1 MSDKAP
7 SKQSRRS
14 VPIFAAIAL
23 GIAAS
28 AGLLLHFGRGTETS
42 AVPALPDNAAEI
54 APIPATDPA
63 PNPVEPPP
71 PVLDE
76 QADRAA
82 ADLDTRL
89 SEMQSEIQRLEAEI
103 ASLDAHRARIDAV
116 LARQADLAEQE
127 PMPTAT
133 APEPV
138 AVPHAV
144 DRGGLDEA
152 LARLGALPT
161 EQGHRVT
168 LCESELRFEAGQA
181 ELGSVKPDVLEQ
193 IAEVLKRYG
202 YLQAR
207 IEGHTDTKGRQAR
220 SQALTQARAQSV
232 RETLSELGV
241 DPGRIQAEGY
251 GGLRPLT
258 DGRTIAAREHNRR
271 IEIYL
276 IEP

>member
-1 MSDKAP
+1 MSDKTP
-7 SKQSRRS
+7 SKRSRRP
-14 VPIFAAIAL
+14 VPVLAAIAL

-28 AGLLLHFGRGTETS
+28 AGLLLHFGRGTETA
-42 AVPALPDNAAEI
+42 AVPALRDTAEEI
-54 APIPATDPA
+54 ARISATA
-63 PNPVEPPP
+63 TVEPPP
-71 PVLDE
+71 SVIDE
-76 QADRAA
+76 LADRNAA
-82 ADLDTRL
+82 EVDTRL
-89 SEMQSEIQRLEAEI
+89 SEMQGKIQRLEAEI

-127 PMPTAT
+127 PAS
-133 APEPV
+133 AAAASAPV

-144 DRGGLDEA
+144 DRAGLDEA

-161 EQGHRVT
+161 EQGHRVA
-168 LCESELRFEAGQA
+168 LGESELRFEVGRA
-181 ELGSVKPDVLEQ
+181 EFASVKPGVLEQ

-202 YLQAR
+202 HLQAR
-207 IEGHTDTKGRQAR
+207 IEGHTDSKGRQAR
-220 SQALTQARAQSV
+220 NQALTQARAQSV
-232 RETLSELGV
+232 RDALSELGV

-258 DGRTIAAREHNRR
+258 DSRTIAAREHNRR

>member
-28 AGLLLHFGRGTETS
+28 AGLLLHFGRGTETA
-42 AVPALPDNAAEI
+42 AVPALPVNAAEI
-54 APIPATDPA
+54 ARIPAADP
-63 PNPVEPPP
+63 VDPPP

-82 ADLDTRL
+82 EDLDTRL
-89 SEMQSEIQRLEAEI
+89 SEMQSKIQRLEAEI
-103 ASLDAHRARIDAV
+103 ASLDAHRTRIDAV

-127 PMPTAT
+127 PASAAALPA
-133 APEPV
+133 PV

-144 DRGGLDEA
+144 DRTGLDEA

-168 LCESELRFEAGQA
+168 LGESELRFEVGQA
-181 ELGSVKPDVLEQ
+181 EIVSVKPDVLEQ

-220 SQALTQARAQSV
+220 NQALTQARAQSV